1 MASRTPLEN
10 FLQRTKRITM
20 SKHPGFKAIAK
31 RIAAKKG
38 VPYERAAAI
47 LATATR
53 RASVKAKLKNPR
65 LRRVK

>member
-1 MASRTPLEN
+1 
-10 FLQRTKRITM
+10 M